1 MVKATVPVDGW
12 MIMQEILR
20 KLPALLLIPPSCWLA
35 GETCHCISSL
45 GLGQAMAI
53 RAERLGDE
61 VTSNVWKYSHKQKSS
76 CCQCSFHTKFLI
88 PSYRP
93 CRITRTGCWHA
104 PGTRTG
110 VRGKQF
116 REVCSQIA
124 VRQDNTGATNSSTR
138 ESEIR
143 IVIWLLAEHIW
154 SLITQLVINVRSRL
168 LMTLPRQS
176 PSAHS

>member
-1 MVKATVPVDGW
+1 MLRNLA
-12 MIMQEILR
+12 LR
-20 KLPALLLIPPSCWLA
+20 KLSALLLTPPSRWLA
-35 GETCHCISSL
+35 GETCHWMSSL
-45 GLGQAMAI
+45 GLDQAMAI
-53 RAERLGDE
+53 RAGAE
-61 VTSNVWKYSHKQKSS
+61 VTSNVWKYSHKQKAS

-88 PSYRP
+88 PSHRP
-93 CRITRTGCWHA
+93 CRITRTGRWHA

-110 VRGKQF
+110 IRGKQF

-124 VRQDNTGATNSSTR
+124 ARQDNTGAKNSSNR
-138 ESEIR
+138 EPEIR